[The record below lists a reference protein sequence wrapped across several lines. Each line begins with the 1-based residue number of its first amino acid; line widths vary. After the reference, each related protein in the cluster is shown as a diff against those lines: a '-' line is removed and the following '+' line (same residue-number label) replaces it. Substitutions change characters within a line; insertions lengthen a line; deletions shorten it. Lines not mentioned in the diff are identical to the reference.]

1 MIAIVA
7 LALNL
12 RPAMAGIGPLLDLIQ
27 GGTAIGSTGAGL
39 LTTLPVLLMGLCALA
54 VHSLRRI
61 LGQDRGIAVGAL
73 LIALACLARL
83 WAGDAGSASA
93 AAMVATAAIAGGG
106 VAIVQALAPTVIKQA
121 FGANTDRA
129 MGLYTTGIMAGAAIA
144 AASAAGL
151 ADLFGWTGA
160 LAVWSL
166 PAALAAILWTVVRR
180 GAVKVQGPQ
189 VAAPAI
195 GPVVRTRF
203 WRSPR
208 AWLLLVFFGLG
219 TSAYTLVLAWL
230 PPFYVGLGE
239 SRSIAGLMLGGL
251 SLMEVVGGLT
261 VSALI
266 RKFPDRR
273 PLLLGALTLTLV
285 GLMGL
290 IFAPVTLA
298 VPVVFVLGAG
308 IGSLFPLTLI
318 LTMDHI
324 DDPAKAGNLAAFV
337 QGGGYII
344 ASLAPLAAGW
354 IRGRFADMTSAW
366 VLMAA
371 GVAILMM
378 LAWRFSPSSYGLIE
392 GRASTL
398 KSKAVQG
405 EF

>member
-54 VHSLRRI
+54 VHSLRQI

-93 AAMVATAAIAGGG
+93 AAMVATAAVAGGG

-180 GAVKVQGPQ
+180 GAVKAAGPQ
-189 VAAPAI
+189 VDA
-195 GPVVRTRF
+195 PVVRTRF

-354 IRGRFADMTSAW
+354 IRGNFSDMTSAW

-371 GVAILMM
+371 GVAVLMM

>member
-1 MIAIVA
+1 LILMIAIVA

-93 AAMVATAAIAGGG
+93 AAMVATAAVAGGG

-180 GAVKVQGPQ
+180 GEVKAAGPQ
-189 VAAPAI
+189 VAA
-195 GPVVRTRF
+195 PVVRTRF

-261 VSALI
+261 VSAMI

-371 GVAILMM
+371 GVAVLMM
-378 LAWRFSPSSYGLIE
+378 LAWRFSPNSYGLIE
-392 GRASTL
+392 GRASSL